1 MTGFYSANRKGNIL
15 ARQEYLCIT
24 ETVIGKVTGS
34 SGRALQFSS
43 CNGSW
48 RNEHFIVIKSNLVCH
63 IESLFYRLRGSNVE
77 WQGDKWMIEDFIIFL
92 KHVRDLNNKKKVLL
106 LDL

>member
-43 CNGSW
+43 CNARDEMNISSL
-48 RNEHFIVIKSNLVCH
+48 SNLTW
-63 IESLFYRLRGSNVE
+63 FATSNPYFTACVDQTSSDKEINE
-77 WQGDKWMIEDFIIFL
+77 WSRTFL